1 MHVHIFVVTY
11 RKNNR
16 FQKKLFAQKTNI
28 EYMNMSPSPPPP
40 PPSTLI
46 ELATLLDRML
56 DIFVC
61 VKFDRNTTPYES
73 DSIVRISTVF
83 QQGKYIGGVRH
94 KASGRNQQV
103 RCENV
108 MLLYCAE
115 I

>member
-16 FQKKLFAQKTNI
+16 FQKKLIAQKTNI
-28 EYMNMSPSPPPP
+28 RICPPPP
-40 PPSTLI
+40 PLSTVI

-61 VKFDRNTTPYES
+61 VKFDRNMTPYET

-94 KASGRNQQV
+94 KACGRNQQV